1 MYVGNILESL
11 DLFPSGHT
19 DYLRDI
25 YLVFENTY
33 HKAVSFFDNSYIC
46 VAAGSSGNLTQNI
59 KYQIK
64 EIMESLLASHGHHN
78 HYHHRVC
85 ICGLTVPF
93 Q

>member
-46 VAAGSSGNLTQNI
+46 VAVGSSGNLKQNI

-64 EIMESLLASHGHHN
+64 EIMESLLASHGHRN

-85 ICGLTVPF
+85 ICSLTVPF